1 LADNETSI
9 EKPPFYIRHF
19 FLILVL
25 LGILGGFLAL
35 TVPLWKSW
43 AEAPKTNCIEFI
55 LGWIGS
61 PLSSLIPNHDDEKYP
76 QGKVITDL
84 RLHILYITGGIIA
97 ILTLLQTNWKNQ
109 VDHHKVEDDIQKN
122 KNDHNRQV
130 HAERRSRYT
139 KAVEQLGD
147 EKATVRLGGIYTLVG
162 LVDEWLSDDAL
173 DSKEQQKEGQVIINS
188 LCSYIRSPFPLAAK
202 IEEYE
207 ARKELEKLQKTESE
221 KLREAESSRLQV
233 LLRRFK
239 DSGKYK
245 KPKDISA
252 DYVKFYEEQDVRLAI
267 FKEMSKHSSDVSV
280 DESEE
285 VTVTPDTWST
295 LKFDFSRAPIFYPLS
310 YLTIEQGNFAYARFY
325 GKAKFRGA
333 KFAQNAH
340 FLGAE
345 FTGDADFWD
354 AKFAENAHFKNVKFT
369 RGASFIDAK
378 FTKNADFRG
387 TKFISDANF
396 KNTKF
401 SRGAGFTKAKFTG
414 KAYFT
419 DAKFTGKAYF
429 TDAKFTGEVY
439 FKGAKFTGEVYFKG
453 AKFTRYTSFEGAY
466 FKKYAPIF
474 ADDSGAARFSDR
486 VNWADSNFSV
496 RSGSQSIERGSAT
509 LGNKTFRIP
518 LGTMLFD
525 PSSGK
530 TSEPA
535 KPLDNS
541 NDGEEE
547 KPAE

>member
-1 LADNETSI
+1 MLKSDRSFQRRWEIILSDNKTSLQKQPI
-9 EKPPFYIRHF
+9 YIRHF

-25 LGILGGFLAL
+25 LGLLGGFLAL
-35 TVPLWKSW
+35 TVPSWKSW
-43 AEAPKTNCIEFI
+43 EEIPCIGF
-55 LGWIGS
+55 IGS
-61 PLSSLIPNHDDEKYP
+61 FLRSFVPPSDAEKYP
-76 QGKVITDL
+76 EGKVIADL

-109 VDHHKVEDDIQKN
+109 VDHRKVEDDIQKN

-130 HAERRSRYT
+130 HAERRNRYT

-173 DSKEQQKEGQVIINS
+173 GSKEQQKEGQVIINS

-252 DYVKFYEEQDVRLAI
+252 DYAKFYEEQDVRLAI
-267 FKEMSKHSSDVSV
+267 FKEMNKHSSDVSV

-285 VTVTPDTWST
+285 VTVTPGPWST

-325 GKAKFRGA
+325 GKAEFRGA

-354 AKFAENAHFKNVKFT
+354 AKFAENAHFKSVKFT

-401 SRGAGFTKAKFTG
+401 TRGAGFTKAKFTG
-414 KAYFT
+414 TAN
-419 DAKFTGKAYF
+419 F

-439 FKGAKFTGEVYFKG
+439 FRGAEFTGKAYFRG

-466 FKKYAPIF
+466 FEKSAPIF
-474 ADDSGAARFSDR
+474 ADDSGAARFSNR
-486 VNWADSNFSV
+486 VNWTDSNFSV
-496 RSGSQSIERGSAT
+496 RSRSQSIERGSAT
-509 LGNKTFRIP
+509 LGNKTSRIP
-518 LGTMLFD
+518 LGTILFD
-525 PSSGK
+525 PSSGE